1 MMNNKS
7 LRRKVTNLVL
17 GGFLSFLVISGLFW
31 LGLATPPVLASEQ
44 GISLS
49 PALTIADLDA
59 VKDLDVEAFKNQ
71 AQGMVDKGVGKAQKN
86 LGNTENKVEGT
97 IRETKGKTQQQMGK
111 AQAGFSKAGDKL
123 EDTSEN
129 LIDKIQDI
137 FD

>member
-1 MMNNKS
+1 MNNKP
-7 LRRKVTNLVL
+7 LLKKVTSLILGSLLSLLVL
-17 GGFLSFLVISGLFW
+17 PGLFW
-31 LGLATPPVLASEQ
+31 LGLTTPQALASEQ
-44 GISLS
+44 AVTLS
-49 PALTIADLDA
+49 PTLTIAEVDA

-86 LGNTENKVEGT
+86 LGATENQIKGT
-97 IRETKGKTQQQMGK
+97 LRETKGKAQQQMGK
-111 AQAGFSKAGDKL
+111 AQSGLSNAGDKL